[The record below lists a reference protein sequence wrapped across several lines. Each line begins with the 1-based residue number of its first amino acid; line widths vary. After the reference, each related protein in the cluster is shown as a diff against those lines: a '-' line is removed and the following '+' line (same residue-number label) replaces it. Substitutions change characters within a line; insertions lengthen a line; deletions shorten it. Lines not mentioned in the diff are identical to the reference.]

1 MENTADP
8 FAISPG
14 TTIHKWRIVKE
25 LGRGTYGAVY
35 KVADDELHRD
45 AAMKVERRAISPEY
59 RMLKVEVAVM
69 IELRAKK
76 VKNCVQLFDHG
87 CTPIFNYM
95 VMSLVGHN
103 LESLADKI
111 AKLNNK
117 KESKF
122 TLYTAFYIGISTL
135 DTLYDLHKCLFLH
148 RDVKPANFAIGCHAA
163 DLTTIYLLDFG
174 TTRRYA
180 KENGLHHRPRA
191 KVAFRG
197 STLYASANAL
207 RERDQSRRDDIWS
220 WLFTL
225 ISLTVGKLP
234 WSKLKMP
241 KQCTFIQQQER
252 YATAKVMCTKR
263 PELLLKGCPPEYE
276 EVMSYMTELLFYSRP
291 NYEAIRSAL
300 QKGIDRLKAGGETPQ
315 LEWETAMRKIPKSQ
329 SSTSLYS
336 LASTV
341 VPPPTLVPPS
351 APPPSAPPPPLPPVS
366 PKQEAKQ
373 VGVMSL
379 WKVIK

>member
-95 VMSLVGHN
+95 VMSLVGNN
-103 LESLADKI
+103 LESLANKI

-117 KESKF
+117 KEPMFS
-122 TLYTAFYIGISTL
+122 LYSAFYIGINTL
-135 DTLYDLHKCLFLH
+135 DTLCDLHKCLFLH

-234 WSKLKMP
+234 WSNLKMP
-241 KQCTFIQQQER
+241 KRCTFIQQQER
-252 YATAKVMCTKR
+252 YANAKVTCTTH
-263 PELLLKGCPPEYE
+263 PQLLLKGCPPEYE
-276 EVMSYMTELLFYSRP
+276 EVMSYMTPLLFYSRP
-291 NYEAIRSAL
+291 NYEAIRNAL
-300 QKGIDRLKAGGETPQ
+300 QKGIERLKTSGEKAQ
-315 LEWETAMRKIPKSQ
+315 LEWEDVMKKVPKSQ
-329 SSTSLYS
+329 TSSSLYS
-336 LASTV
+336 LTTTAK
-341 VPPPTLVPPS
+341 PPS
-351 APPPSAPPPPLPPVS
+351 TSQPTPVS
-366 PKQEAKQ
+366 PKEGVKH

-379 WKVIK
+379 WRAIK